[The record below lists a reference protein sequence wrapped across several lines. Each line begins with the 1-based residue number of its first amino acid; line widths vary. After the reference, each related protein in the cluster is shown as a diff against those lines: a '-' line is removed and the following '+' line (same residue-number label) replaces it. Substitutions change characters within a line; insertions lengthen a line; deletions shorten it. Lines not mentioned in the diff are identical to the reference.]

1 MVLVRSNWLYT
12 WYHLGTPCQFVGV
25 FNCVSIEIAETY
37 TAHLD
42 VCQQGIVG
50 FITSVDDAI
59 YIGVATLRCNNH
71 LLLGFTNCVRFGA
84 LTFFSDS
91 VDNRQCHT
99 LCKCE
104 VIFIG
109 GRLKVYIHTFQLK
122 VDKVSIIAELLLQLQ
137 CVALGITARSR
148 YQQRVCVSIEHTCI
162 YYLLSI
168 LLFITDIRHLIGY
181 IQCVCECGRRKSC
194 QILSINS
201 YVAQCAVC
209 ISLYLQGN
217 LVLRFVFACYD
228 IQSHSITLT
237 EFGHLLAWICI
248 VCDDCIAIIAYYAVC
263 KLFRIES
270 VDCNAI
276 HIDILEQ
283 CKIIADINKVNRICV
298 RRCTNRLYHDFGLTS

>member
-1 MVLVRSNWLYT
+1 M
-12 WYHLGTPCQFVGV
+12 
-25 FNCVSIEIAETY
+25 CVSECISIKISDTY
-37 TAHLD
+37 TSYFD
-42 VCQQGIVG
+42 VGQQGIVG
-50 FITSVDDAI
+50 FIKSVDYAI
-59 YIGVATLRCNNH
+59 YIGVATFCGNNH
-71 LLLGFTNCVRFGA
+71 LLLGFTNSMGFGA

-109 GRLKVYIHTFQLK
+109 CRLKVYIQTFQLK

-137 CVALGITARSR
+137 CVALGVTARSR

-168 LLFITDIRHLIGY
+168 LLLITDIRHLIGY

-201 YVAQCAVC
+201 DVAQCAVC

-283 CKIIADINKVNRICV
+283 CKIIADINKVDCISV
-298 RRCTNRLYHDFGLTS
+298 RCSANRLYHNLGLTS